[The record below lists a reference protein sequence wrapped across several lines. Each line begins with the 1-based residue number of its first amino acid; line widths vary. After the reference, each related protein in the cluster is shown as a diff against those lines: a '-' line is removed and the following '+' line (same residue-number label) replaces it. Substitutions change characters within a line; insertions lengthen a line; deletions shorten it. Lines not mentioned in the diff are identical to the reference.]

1 MIAAAFS
8 YAARVITPAQIRAAR
23 ALLGWT
29 QAELAAAAGIG
40 VVAVKLFERGRSDPR
55 SSTVAKIE
63 QALDAAGVIFFDAGE
78 NRDGGPGL
86 RLKRSSAP
94 AGPTLSER
102 KPRSTGSRATPSKNG

>member
-1 MIAAAFS
+1 VNVIAAVFS

-40 VVAVKLFERGRSDPR
+40 VVAVKLFEGGRSDPR

-63 QALDAAGVIFFDAGE
+63 HALDAAGIIFFDAGE

-86 RLKRSSAP
+86 RLKRSSA
-94 AGPTLSER
+94 
-102 KPRSTGSRATPSKNG
+102 